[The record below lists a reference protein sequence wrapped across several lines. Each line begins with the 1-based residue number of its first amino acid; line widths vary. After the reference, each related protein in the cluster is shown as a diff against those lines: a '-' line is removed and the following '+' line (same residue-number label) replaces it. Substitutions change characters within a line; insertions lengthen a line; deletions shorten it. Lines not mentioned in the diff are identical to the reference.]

1 VQLLALETLAVS
13 LPGGGEES
21 ARRFR
26 DGVDRAETLA
36 ESTLMEGSMSEKSFE
51 GFDGL
56 DADVPDAIELTFQ
69 V

>member
-1 VQLLALETLAVS
+1 MS

-26 DGVDRAETLA
+26 DAVDRAEVLA
-36 ESTLMEGSMSEKSFE
+36 ESTLMEGSVSEESFD

-56 DADVPDAIELTFQ
+56 DSNVPDAIELTFQ